1 MTNRLMN
8 NMMAK
13 TGRYLEHLEE
23 IKDGYFEKIVN
34 SYREKTKSD
43 NDYVMKKST
52 NKLIRKYDIKILKKC
67 YVVVNALKKRMFPVL
82 LLILIII
89 LNVDHE

>member
-1 MTNRLMN
+1 MN
-8 NMMAK
+8 NMMTK
-13 TGRYLEHLEE
+13 TCSYSERLDE
-23 IKDGYFEKIVN
+23 INEGDFEKIVN